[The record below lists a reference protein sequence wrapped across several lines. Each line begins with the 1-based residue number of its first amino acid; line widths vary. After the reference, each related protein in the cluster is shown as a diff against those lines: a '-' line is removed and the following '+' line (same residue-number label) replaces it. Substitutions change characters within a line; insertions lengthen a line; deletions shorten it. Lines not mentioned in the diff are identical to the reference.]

1 MKYIISKLTVF
12 VLSTFFLF
20 YSGFVANAK
29 ELLIGGAACETGMQA
44 PLDTPGINGA
54 KVAVK
59 YLNDEKGGILG
70 RPVKFVNL
78 DKLTRW

>member
-1 MKYIISKLTVF
+1 MKKILKNISILF
-12 VLSTFFLF
+12 LSTFVFFSWSNL
-20 YSGFVANAK
+20 NAK

-78 DKLTRW
+78 

>member
-1 MKYIISKLTVF
+1 
-12 VLSTFFLF
+12 
-20 YSGFVANAK
+20 
-29 ELLIGGAACETGMQA
+29 MQA

-78 DKLTRW
+78 DEKPGSTTKCV

>member
-1 MKYIISKLTVF
+1 MKNTYKFSIF
-12 VLSTFFLF
+12 VLSAFIFII
-20 YSGFVANAK
+20 SGFTLNAK

-59 YLNDEKGGILG
+59 YLNDSKGGILG
-70 RPVKFVNL
+70 RPVKFV
-78 DKLTRW
+78 K